1 MGCGF
6 CCCFGLDFVEDVVIE
21 ELGGFVGRVL
31 EMSSV
36 KDLVEEAK
44 KRIVLLLVCVFGLSY
59 LMSCK
64 WWFFFG
70 GNFSFWVSI
79 GNFIAFCMCLIWV
92 FFFAA
97 FECQYQ

>member
-1 MGCGF
+1 MIG
-6 CCCFGLDFVEDVVIE
+6 

-64 WWFFFG
+64 WCFFG
-70 GNFSFWVSI
+70 EFEFLGVDWKFHCFLHVFDLGFFSCI
-79 GNFIAFCMCLIWV
+79 
-92 FFFAA
+92 
-97 FECQYQ
+97 